1 MPPSAPVITGIV
13 TIFTIGLTFRERYQ
27 VSYTYLATLNF
38 LTCRPFGTAW
48 CDKVAKL
55 NPNSNGRV
63 PVPTLERLATYLRFL
78 IDLEQSGV
86 DTISSAEVE
95 RQTGI
100 NAAQFRKD
108 LSVFYPAFGEF
119 GKPGVGYNVPELKRR
134 IARILKID
142 SEQRIILVGAG
153 NLGSA
158 LVGYPGLKEHHFN
171 LVAVFDN
178 NAAKIGQSLFDL
190 VINDVRQITEVNAEV
205 QAQIAILAVPA
216 SSAQHVAEVLVG
228 AGIRAILNFA
238 PVLLRVPS
246 HVFVRNVSFLQEL
259 AVLSY
264 HLSAADE
271 DEDDSLP
278 GQVDTLEAALGGAS
292 SASAPQS
299 TAVADVSE

>member
-1 MPPSAPVITGIV
+1 MST
-13 TIFTIGLTFRERYQ
+13 T
-27 VSYTYLATLNF
+27 
-38 LTCRPFGTAW
+38 
-48 CDKVAKL
+48 
-55 NPNSNGRV
+55 NSGKV

-78 IDLEQSGV
+78 IDLEQSHV

-108 LSVFYPAFGEF
+108 LSYFGEF
-119 GKPGVGYNVPELKRR
+119 GKPGVGYNVLDLQNR

-142 SEQRIILVGAG
+142 REQRILLVGAG

-158 LVGYPGLKEHHFN
+158 LVGYPGLKEHRFN

-178 NAAKIGQSLFDL
+178 NPAKIGKPLWDL
-190 VINDVRQITEVNAEV
+190 EILDVVRIQEVNDGLRAR
-205 QAQIAILAVPA
+205 IAIVAVPA
-216 SSAQHVAEVLVG
+216 SVAQSVAETLVA

-238 PVLLRVPS
+238 PVMLRVPD

-264 HLSAADE
+264 HLS
-271 DEDDSLP
+271 
-278 GQVDTLEAALGGAS
+278 GDTLLVHEGVAQNGDLDNPVVSLLHDAALKES
-292 SASAPQS
+292 
-299 TAVADVSE
+299 VEK

>member
-1 MPPSAPVITGIV
+1 M
-13 TIFTIGLTFRERYQ
+13 
-27 VSYTYLATLNF
+27 
-38 LTCRPFGTAW
+38 
-48 CDKVAKL
+48 

-108 LSVFYPAFGEF
+108 LSVFYPYFGEF

-142 SEQRIILVGAG
+142 TEQRIVLVGAG

-178 NAAKIGQSLFDL
+178 NAAKIGKQLWGLTIHDVHRITAVNSDL
-190 VINDVRQITEVNAEV
+190 
-205 QAQIAILAVPA
+205 QARIAILAVPA
-216 SSAQHVAEVLVG
+216 TSAQHVAEILVE

-238 PVLLRVPS
+238 PVLLRVPD

-264 HLSAADE
+264 HLSAAE
-271 DEDDSLP
+271 EAEDDDLPPQIPPGGEQDAHASEESL
-278 GQVDTLEAALGGAS
+278 DAARS
-292 SASAPQS
+292 STSAKP
-299 TAVADVSE
+299 E